1 MTILTPAAATKILPE
16 VVGKALYIEMTPT
29 LDSEGKCSVWQGADS
44 IYQFIVTPNGVTPEG
59 KIVDAKVLD
68 RIISPRSPRSQWES
82 THIVPVAHESE
93 LIKDYENSSKPNYYS
108 TPKIEDFDTLPIEVQ
123 RDLIAN
129 GIAQVLKRNVV
140 SIRKTYSE
148 ELGDYETAIWE
159 RWAISKKFAVE
170 VTDEDLR
177 QIYAWKTPQ
186 AVIRRINKVRDL
198 A

>member
-16 VVGKALYIEMTPT
+16 VVGKALYIEMTPV

-59 KIVDAKVLD
+59 KVVPAKVLD
-68 RIISPRSPRSQWES
+68 RIISPRSPRSQWDS
-82 THIVPVAHESE
+82 THIEPVAHESE
-93 LIKDYENSSKPNYYS
+93 LIKDYENSNKPSYYS

-129 GIAQVLKRNVV
+129 GIAQVLKRNATY
-140 SIRKTYSE
+140 IRKEYNESTKSYDTS
-148 ELGDYETAIWE
+148 LSE
-159 RWAISKKFAVE
+159 RWVISKKFAVE

-186 AVIRRINKVRDL
+186 AIIRRINKVRDL